1 MRRATALLVL
11 VLLVLS
17 SCGGDDDTVGTG
29 ASSSSSSSSTTSTAV
44 GADPTTPPPMPAGE
58 GDDPADPSTPASRGV
73 IRISVGGG
81 FSPYGTDFAAVPTLV
96 LADGTAFT
104 GGATTMQYP
113 GPAIAPVSTGAL
125 SSAQVASLLDAAKAA
140 GLTTTRDYGQPGI
153 TDVGTTTIRVVLDGT
168 THTAAVYALGYEDG
182 AGGLTAEQRTAREKV
197 SAFVAEVG
205 DAVSAAATGTFA
217 PTAYQV
223 LATPS
228 QPASSHPDPKP
239 NQLDWPVPSKP
250 LAAGPCRDLTGDDAA
265 AFRGAL
271 AKATQITV
279 WRSGGKDWQ
288 VVARATLPGDA
299 PCK

>member
-1 MRRATALLVL
+1 MLVGNLGRTRGVEPAMRRATALLVL

-29 ASSSSSSSSTTSTAV
+29 ASRSSLSTS
-44 GADPTTPPPMPAGE
+44 
-58 GDDPADPSTPASRGV
+58 GV

-104 GGATTMQYP
+104 GGAITMQYP
-113 GPAIAPVSTGAL
+113 GPAISPVSTGRL

-140 GLTTTRDYGQPGI
+140 GLTTKRDYGQPGI
-153 TDVGTTTIRVVLDGT
+153 TDVGTTTITVVLDGT

-182 AGGLTAEQRTAREKV
+182 AGGLTAEQRAAREQV
-197 SAFVAEVG
+197 SAFVGKVG
-205 DAVSAAATGTFA
+205 DAVSSAATGLFE

-223 LATPS
+223 LSTPS
-228 QPASSHPDPKP
+228 QPASSYPDPKP
-239 NQLDWPVPSKP
+239 NQLDWPVPDTP
-250 LAAGPCRDLTGDDAA
+250 LAEGPCRDLTGDDAA

-288 VVARATLPGDA
+288 VIARATLPGDA
-299 PCK
+299 PCE